1 METGIL
7 LFKLSVIQKYILL
20 VWLAQ
25 IFQLILYNQLALT
38 KFGRR
43 LRYRVIKND
52 VIWIAHEIVR
62 ESDSSLEALRTKLS

>member
-7 LFKLSVIQKYILL
+7 LFKLSVIQKYILR

-25 IFQLILYNQLALT
+25 IPQLILYNQLALT

-43 LRYRVIKND
+43 LRYLVIKND
-52 VIWIAHEIVR
+52 VIWIAHDIVR